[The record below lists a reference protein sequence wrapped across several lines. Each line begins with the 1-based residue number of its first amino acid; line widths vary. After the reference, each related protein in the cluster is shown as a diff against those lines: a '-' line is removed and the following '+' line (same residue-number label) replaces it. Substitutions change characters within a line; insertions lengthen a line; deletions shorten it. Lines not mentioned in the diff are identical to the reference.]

1 MLDDQFKNKIF
12 NVLSNDEIGCLAK
25 SDPIILMVGYRLYG
39 KIKHRLDKKSEVE
52 RSARSDMRR
61 LKNRKCE
68 LLAVSKRDNN
78 NSHSGTGL
86 KLFPANTAALPPV
99 FFKNHFKEKISP
111 PAAAA
116 GFCGFIAGTR
126 LITAKPGGG
135 SGR

>member
-1 MLDDQFKNKIF
+1 MNKIKVTF
-12 NVLSNDEIGCLAK
+12 APNLAK
-25 SDPIILMVGYRLYG
+25 KISTNFYSVFYFNYQYIL
-39 KIKHRLDKKSEVE
+39 KILKK
-52 RSARSDMRR
+52 
-61 LKNRKCE
+61 LK
-68 LLAVSKRDNN
+68 LHLHLIW
-78 NSHSGTGL
+78 HSGTGL

-135 SGR
+135 GGR